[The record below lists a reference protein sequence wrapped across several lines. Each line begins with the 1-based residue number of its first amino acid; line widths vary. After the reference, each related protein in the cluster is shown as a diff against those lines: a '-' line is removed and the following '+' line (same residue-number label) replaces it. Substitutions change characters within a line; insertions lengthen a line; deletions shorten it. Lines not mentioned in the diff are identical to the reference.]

1 MKVRHPKKIRRTMEK
16 IRDLIRSMTSLSDNY
31 DKKYMKMKLKWNGN
45 LLLKE
50 MLKL

>member
-1 MKVRHPKKIRRTMEK
+1 MEE
-16 IRDLIRSMTSLSDNY
+16 IRDLIRSITRLSDNY
-31 DKKYMKMKLKWNGN
+31 DKKYMKMKLNWDDN